1 MPQAQGGA
9 QVRRPQGAAADAV
22 RFLQAMRPAGRLLG
36 LLSFIPALTLSVTHM
51 LVSRCRDL
59 KLDNTLLEACIVGL
73 PRIKICD
80 FGFAKRW
87 GAAGDQMHTA
97 IGTPVYMSP
106 QVSTLSEWCCN

>member
-1 MPQAQGGA
+1 LKNLFTSASMLKRHVWQASSL
-9 QVRRPQGAAADAV
+9 
-22 RFLQAMRPAGRLLG
+22 RFLSTE
-36 LLSFIPALTLSVTHM
+36 LLSCKHTRVFDTHC
-51 LVSRCRDL
+51 CRDL

-106 QVSTLSEWCCN
+106 QVCSDIAYC

>member
-1 MPQAQGGA
+1 MQQFDISLLYCILLEACTVGLHFSIP
-9 QVRRPQGAAADAV
+9 
-22 RFLQAMRPAGRLLG
+22 LNCCSPAFSDE
-36 LLSFIPALTLSVTHM
+36 LSINLMMHT
-51 LVSRCRDL
+51 CRDL

-106 QVSTLSEWCCN
+106 QVRICLHIHHLSQQTSC

>member
-1 MPQAQGGA
+1 
-9 QVRRPQGAAADAV
+9 
-22 RFLQAMRPAGRLLG
+22 
-36 LLSFIPALTLSVTHM
+36 
-51 LVSRCRDL
+51 
-59 KLDNTLLEACIVGL
+59 VGL

-106 QVSTLSEWCCN
+106 QVRSAICILFHVCVALQ

>member
-1 MPQAQGGA
+1 MFNTQ
-9 QVRRPQGAAADAV
+9 
-22 RFLQAMRPAGRLLG
+22 
-36 LLSFIPALTLSVTHM
+36 
-51 LVSRCRDL
+51 RCRDL

-106 QVSTLSEWCCN
+106 QVRSDIAYVRLQLLLLPGSLATTYIQTLHTA